1 MKYILIFC
9 LSLLTF
15 VWWQRHSILK
25 LQNENKLLLR
35 QNSQLSQTQE
45 KLNKQLENFNE
56 KQKHASQ
63 QIAKLKDIA
72 QHQKDDC
79 YNSPVSPAY
88 IELVRGSAKNK

>member
-1 MKYILIFC
+1 MKYTLFFC

-15 VWWQRHSILK
+15 VWWQRYSILK
-25 LQNENKLLLR
+25 LQNENKLLLQ
-35 QNSQLSQTQE
+35 QNLQLNQNQE
-45 KLNKQLENFNE
+45 KFNKTLEDFNE
-56 KQKHASQ
+56 KQKQASL
-63 QIAKLKDIA
+63 QIAKLKDVS